1 MITVT
6 GGELQESEGAGRWR
20 LAKLAAAMAFLAL
33 TLAVFIAYGSPA
45 EDFESSIY
53 SSTPIE
59 YWVAVMASVTIG
71 LVLTVGAV
79 RSRALNRRFAFL
91 GPMVLVMANMVV
103 IALPIIRGYFLWNA
117 TGDTGLHLSWA
128 QGVLNSGELQ
138 AQNFYPVTAIIMTAL
153 SSVLDLE
160 MLEVL
165 KLLPLILAVL
175 YFLGLY
181 YFARTLSLTKG
192 GAIMAAVAG
201 FVLINLAYTYVAP
214 NGMANY
220 FLPLALMILSKD
232 IIRQTRSWKVL
243 AIIVAVFIP
252 FFHPLVAMFL
262 VVALVAIA
270 FYSVMSGRKKIA
282 MDRFGQNAF
291 RSLPIAALIF
301 VITIAWISNFSIWD
315 GMIQDVKNIIEGM
328 GTSHLEEAISDIDA
342 ADTKGY
348 NVIEYLAK
356 MYATIGLYVML
367 AMLSLY
373 SVLKR
378 RSIGERADRIFVLFI
393 PLFIVTIAFAFF
405 YFFSLPFSP
414 IRLLTYISLLTLPAI
429 GFLFHRGLGSRSRGL
444 STVSSLFIVALLLG
458 VFVAGVAVLFP
469 SPYSLE
475 INNQYTEADASGMD
489 WFIDSKDR
497 GINSTGWYYSPW
509 TESYVLSSYED
520 GRNRSDLNRYQT
532 TSLPDHLGYDVAET
546 FAESYNWSTYIIIKE
561 LNRIVYVDV
570 YPQMAEE
577 RLIATDLIRLEL
589 DPTVDRLYSSG
600 GFVAYYSE

>member
-6 GGELQESEGAGRWR
+6 GGGPQEDERTGRGR
-20 LAKLAAAMAFLAL
+20 LAKIAAVMAFIAL
-33 TLAVFIAYGSPA
+33 TLAVITAYDSPA
-45 EDFESSIY
+45 EAFESSIY
-53 SSTPIE
+53 SSTPIG
-59 YWVAVMASVTIG
+59 YWVMVLACTAIG
-71 LVLTVGAV
+71 LALTVGAV
-79 RSRALNRRFAFL
+79 RARALDRRLAFI
-91 GPMVLVMANMVV
+91 GPMVLVMTCMVV

-128 QGVLNSGELQ
+128 QGVLDSGEIQ
-138 AQNFYPVTAIIMTAL
+138 AQNFYPVTSVIMTAL
-153 SSVLDLE
+153 STVLDLG
-160 MLEVL
+160 MLDVL
-165 KLLPLILAVL
+165 KILPLIFAVL

-201 FVLINLAYTYVAP
+201 FVLINHAYTYVAP

-232 IIRQTRSWKVL
+232 IIRQTRSWRVL

-252 FFHPLVAMFL
+252 FFHPLVAVFL

-270 FYSVMSGRKKIA
+270 FYSIMSVRKKVT
-282 MDRFGQNAF
+282 MDRFGQNAY
-291 RSLPIAALIF
+291 RSLPIAVLIF
-301 VITIAWISNFSIWD
+301 VITIAWISNFNIWD
-315 GMIQDVKNIIEGM
+315 GMIQDVKAIIEGM
-328 GTSHLEEAISDIDA
+328 GTSHLDEAISDIDA

-367 AMLSLY
+367 AILSLY
-373 SVLKR
+373 AVWRR
-378 RSIGERADRIFVLFI
+378 RSIGERVDRIFVLFI
-393 PLFIVTIAFAFF
+393 PLFIVVIAFAFF

-414 IRLLTYISLLTLPAI
+414 IRLLTYVSLLTLPAI
-429 GFLFHRGLGSRSRGL
+429 GFLFHRGLGSRSRAL
-444 STVSSLFIVALLLG
+444 SAASSLFIVALLLG
-458 VFVAGVAVLFP
+458 VFMAGVAVLFP

-475 INNQYTEADASGMD
+475 INNHYTEADASGMD

-561 LNRIVYVDV
+561 LNRRVYVDV
-570 YPQMAEE
+570 YPEMAEE
-577 RLIATDLIRLEL
+577 RLTAADLIRLEL
-589 DPTVDRLYSSG
+589 DPTVVRLYSSG